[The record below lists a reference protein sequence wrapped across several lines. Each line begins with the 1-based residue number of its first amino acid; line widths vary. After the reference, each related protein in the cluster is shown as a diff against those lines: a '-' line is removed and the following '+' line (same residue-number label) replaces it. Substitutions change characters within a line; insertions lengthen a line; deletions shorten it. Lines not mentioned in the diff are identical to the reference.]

1 MRGVDKLSI
10 SWRKVGIFCLKAV
23 ENNYINISV
32 MIWKFKLNAEDDG
45 FGIKN
50 SNRGKIMNRRI
61 NMKEGSFEQDNERK
75 KGRIY

>member
-1 MRGVDKLSI
+1 
-10 SWRKVGIFCLKAV
+10 
-23 ENNYINISV
+23 